1 MNGNVS
7 VSIRIRPQNDREV
20 NDICIQSDNT
30 KSIKYYQNEKTCE
43 TFNFDYVA
51 NPKTTQN
58 EVFIQIG
65 VPLVETA
72 LNGYNSTLFA
82 YGQTGSGK
90 TYTTFGNESVE
101 EEGVIPRSLKY
112 LFKKIHQSESQN
124 NSCRNSNNSN
134 DTNNLNNLN
143 NSNNVNNTNN
153 TNNLNNLNKQN
164 ETNEIKI
171 NQMNEENKNV
181 DISYSLSCSMYEI
194 YNETVDDL
202 LSKQIPNDSSTIQM
216 EEEKAKKKHQNV
228 KMPNELSQKQIT
240 SWEDTYEIITNG
252 FKLRHTSSTLM
263 NERSSRSHCIFVVYI
278 TKKES
283 GNITESKLTFVDL
296 AGSERQSTTG
306 AKGQELK
313 EANNINK
320 SLLTFGK
327 VISAL
332 LQQSNGK
339 KDCYIPYRE
348 SKLTYFLKDSLGGN
362 CKTFIIGTVSPSL
375 SSTTQTRSTLRFC
388 VMSRGINMNVT
399 RNIKFNGTHDE
410 MMEELS
416 KLRIENEKLK
426 RSQGVTIDKSE
437 IEKANVQIKR
447 LEYSFFAQMDQ
458 IMYLRN
464 ENKELNEKIAKQDQ
478 LINECVGLV
487 KKDTKNTQPNTTGR
501 TATKRNVFE
510 EHRNN
515 IQQMSKQNQLKK
527 TATLNSIHSIPT
539 SLTVNN
545 VVYDEQKILQL
556 EAQLKVIT
564 YRNEELQKDIE
575 GAKEAEEKI
584 EEKTVELMD
593 KMNEIT
599 TLSKTLREVT
609 EEKEKLIQQ
618 NEQLKQNA
626 IQFVVEEFNQ
636 KIKQLELEKEGL
648 QNALRDREEQIEEL
662 NEKNDELLRDNEL
675 LVNDVDEMNKKL
687 NRYSRMSI
695 RQLKEEIDEN
705 NQ

>member
-7 VSIRIRPQNDREV
+7 VSIRIRPQNEREV
-20 NDICIQSDNT
+20 NDICIKSEDI

-51 NPKTTQN
+51 NPTTTQN

-90 TYTTFGNESVE
+90 TYTTFGNQSEE
-101 EEGVIPRSLKY
+101 EEGVIPRALKY
-112 LFKKIHQSESQN
+112 LFKKIHF
-124 NSCRNSNNSN
+124 
-134 DTNNLNNLN
+134 
-143 NSNNVNNTNN
+143 
-153 TNNLNNLNKQN
+153 N
-164 ETNEIKI
+164 ETSSKRSSNEQNDSSKQLVTVNELKENVLPKETKETKEVNEMKEEDKI
-171 NQMNEENKNV
+171 
-181 DISYSLSCSMYEI
+181 YSLSCSMYEI
-194 YNETVDDL
+194 YNETIDDL
-202 LSKQIPNDSSTIQM
+202 LAKQHTQQDVSSSMQFDDG
-216 EEEKAKKKHQNV
+216 KKKQQQTV
-228 KMPNELSQKQIT
+228 KTPNELLQKEIT
-240 SWEDTYEIITNG
+240 SWEDTYEIITKG

-263 NERSSRSHCIFVVYI
+263 NERSSRSHCIFCVYI
-278 TKKES
+278 TKKEN
-283 GNITESKLTFVDL
+283 GNISESKLTFVDL

-362 CKTFIIGTVSPSL
+362 CKTFIMGTVSPSL

-399 RNIKFNGTHDE
+399 KNIKFNGTHDE
-410 MMEELS
+410 MMEELM
-416 KLRIENEKLK
+416 KLRNENEKLK

-458 IMYLRN
+458 IMCLRN
-464 ENKELNEKIAKQDQ
+464 ENKELNEKIVQKDHIINDFIASLKTHQ
-478 LINECVGLV
+478 LNQS
-487 KKDTKNTQPNTTGR
+487 KTPQPNPLSSTK
-501 TATKRNVFE
+501 TANRNVFQ
-510 EHRNN
+510 EHKNN
-515 IQQMSKQNQLKK
+515 IKQMSKQNALKK
-527 TATLNSIHSIPT
+527 ANTSNCLSAIKT
-539 SLTVNN
+539 SLTINN
-545 VVYDEQKILQL
+545 IVYDEEKINEL
-556 EAQLKVIT
+556 EAKIKIFEHQ
-564 YRNEELQKDIE
+564 NEELTKRI
-575 GAKEAEEKI
+575 EKI
-584 EEKTVELMD
+584 KPTEEKTEEMNIELMD
-593 KMNEIT
+593 RMNEIT
-599 TLSKTLREVT
+599 TLSKTLREIT
-609 EEKEKLIQQ
+609 DEKEKLM
-618 NEQLKQNA
+618 NENQQLKQNA
-626 IQFVVEEFNQ
+626 VSFVLEEYVQ

-648 QNALRDREEQIEEL
+648 QNALNDREEQIEEL
-662 NEKNDELLRDNEL
+662 NEKNDELIKDNEC
-675 LVNDVDEMNKKL
+675 LVADIDELTLKI
-687 NRYSRMSI
+687 NRYSRKSI
-695 RQLKEEIDEN
+695 RELKEEIN
-705 NQ
+705 